1 MFLERLIYDRTNISR
16 ANQMNNFFFCD
27 YCSSITQA
35 NRKLLDRIEY
45 VYNDIQ
51 PYLHF
56 QQKLQRYFICFKI
69 KLYIAIVTI
78 TIISSFMFLVLMDV
92 ADFLNNMRYT
102 YCSDSIFLMIL
113 TACAAIIAATG
124 LCGFFAHTAEASGIP
139 ELKTVFSGTNYYNF
153 LSIQTLWVKYFSSLF
168 VKLSGLGM
176 GYEGA
181 FIHIQA
187 IMGHNLLKLPYFRD
201 KGTDHNEKI
210 IISAG
215 VCSAIVM
222 AFGTPIGAL
231 LFTVEMYTSNFK
243 VTNLIRYF
251 ISGTIAYLMFLVLQR
266 AFVVKV
272 NTPTLPKEYF
282 YVDLSYFCVLG
293 VLSGLISA
301 AYNHGF
307 SKFLMWKRNTK
318 NFICSNRYLYA
329 ITATTIVAIIA
340 FPHNFFRYGFR
351 TILNELINN
360 DDLHNPR
367 MSIHFWSTTSGI
379 IWELGYVFW
388 VRIAMM
394 FAFSSAAIP
403 FGLMGPG
410 IILGTVTGRMFG
422 EFLKYYGGINTSA
435 KIFAV
440 AGAPAFLSAV
450 TKSFSP
456 LICVLEI
463 TGDLGLFFPMLI
475 TTTIAFIVHSTFS
488 IGFYDLI
495 ISIRRLPYLASILPP
510 SKASMVAAHIM
521 TPLGEDKLS
530 IDATILKLFELV
542 SHKSQIFEFDYVPIV
557 NPKNGKMLKYVSLK
571 KCYNFL
577 KDYRL
582 DFDKLLNERKET
594 MSFRLMMAIRGLL
607 NHHGQYASV
616 FMVRQMRN
624 YLQHIYFKDGKFVMN
639 SMARNN
645 KEVAKLDQET
655 RRSADFPTRHRQH
668 DSARATYAFKRDTAH
683 MEKENEAE
691 IESNLQLLKELLSN
705 VPVSFDDP
713 VFEAETYPL
722 IVNERT
728 SLMKVHYLFLMLN
741 VDIIWVE
748 NDDGELVGRITQDT
762 FLQFKSDTDER

>member
-1 MFLERLIYDRTNISR
+1 MFLERLIYDRNNVSR

-35 NRKLLDRIEY
+35 NRKLLEKIEY

-51 PYLHF
+51 PFLHI
-56 QQKLQRYFICFKI
+56 QQKIQRYFICFKI
-69 KLYIAIVTI
+69 KLYIAIITI
-78 TIISSFMFLVLMDV
+78 TIIGSFMFLVLMDV
-92 ADFLNNMRYT
+92 ADFLNNLRYT
-102 YCSDSIFLMIL
+102 HCSDSIILMIL
-113 TACAAIIAATG
+113 TASISIIIATG
-124 LCGFFAHTAEASGIP
+124 LCGLFAHTAEASGIP

-181 FIHIQA
+181 FMHIQA

-201 KGTDHNEKI
+201 IQTDHNEKI
-210 IISAG
+210 IVSAG

-231 LFTVEMYTSNFK
+231 IFTVEMYTSNFK

-251 ISGTIAYLMFLVLQR
+251 ISATIAYLMFLVLQR

-272 NTPTLPKEYF
+272 NTPTMPKEYF
-282 YVDLSYFCVLG
+282 YVDLSYFCILG
-293 VLSGLISA
+293 VISGLISA
-301 AYNHGF
+301 AYIQGF
-307 SKFLMWKRNTK
+307 AKFLMWKRNSK
-318 NFICSNRYLYA
+318 NFICSSRYLYA
-329 ITATTIVAIIA
+329 IVATSIVAIVA

-351 TILNELINN
+351 TVLNELINN
-360 DDLHNPR
+360 DDLQAPK

-379 IWELGYVFW
+379 IWELIYVFW

-394 FAFSSAAIP
+394 FAFSSAAVP
-403 FGLMGPG
+403 FGLVGPG

-422 EFLKYYGGINTSA
+422 ELLKHYGDVNTSA

-456 LICVLEI
+456 MICVLEI
-463 TGDLGLFFPMLI
+463 TGDFGLFFPMLI
-475 TTTIAFIVHSTFS
+475 TTTIAFIVHSIFS
-488 IGFYDLI
+488 IGFFDLV

-510 SKASMVAAHIM
+510 SKASLSAVNIM
-521 TPLGEDKLS
+521 KPLGEDKLNTS
-530 IDATILKLFELV
+530 ATLLAIFELV
-542 SHKSQIFEFDYVPIV
+542 TNKSQIFEFDYVPIV
-557 NPKNGKMLKYVSLK
+557 NPKNNKLLKYISLK
-571 KCYNFL
+571 RCYEFL
-577 KDYRL
+577 RDYRL
-582 DFDKLLNERKET
+582 DFDRVLNERKDT
-594 MSFRLMMAIRGLL
+594 MSYRLMMAVRGLL
-607 NHHGQYASV
+607 SHHGQYASI
-616 FMVRQMRN
+616 FMIRQMRS
-624 YLQHIYFKDGKFVMN
+624 YLRHIYFKDGKFVMN

-645 KEVAKLDQET
+645 KEAAKIEQQQ
-655 RRSADFPTRHRQH
+655 RRSVEFPSRHHPRETG
-668 DSARATYAFKRDTAH
+668 RATYAFKRDTAH
-683 MEKENEAE
+683 LAKEQAAE
-691 IESNLQLLKELLSN
+691 LESNLQLLKELLSN

-713 VFEAETYPL
+713 VFEAETYPI
-722 IVNERT
+722 IVNEQT

-748 NDDGELVGRITQDT
+748 NSDGELVGRITQDT